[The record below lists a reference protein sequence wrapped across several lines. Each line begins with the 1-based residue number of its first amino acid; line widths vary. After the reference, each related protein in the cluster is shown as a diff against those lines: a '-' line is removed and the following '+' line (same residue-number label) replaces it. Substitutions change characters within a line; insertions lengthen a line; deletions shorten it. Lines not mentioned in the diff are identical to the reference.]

1 MDNKARNLIKFTS
14 KIFRCTQVYF
24 DRKLEKFH
32 LSTGTYPYLLNLNE
46 NEGVCQSELSR
57 KINVDKAM
65 SARTIKKL
73 IEIGYIRKE
82 ENKEDVRS
90 YKLYM
95 TDKGRAIIPE
105 IYKIIEEWSGIL
117 VQDSSE
123 EEINTSIG
131 FLEKILINGEK
142 FKRR

>member
-1 MDNKARNLIKFTS
+1 LIGNLKNF
-14 KIFRCTQVYF
+14 IFQQEHIR
-24 DRKLEKFH
+24 
-32 LSTGTYPYLLNLNE
+32 
-46 NEGVCQSELSR
+46 
-57 KINVDKAM
+57 
-65 SARTIKKL
+65 

-105 IYKIIEEWSGIL
+105 IYKIIEEWSEIL

-123 EEINTSIG
+123 EEINTSIEC
-131 FLEKILINGEK
+131 LEKILINGEK